1 MDRGT
6 YAGASAGLAQLRK
19 LDIVSNNLANVNTP
33 GFKKQILV
41 EETQP
46 FADTF
51 AKYFQSV
58 DPFVQGDHDRTP
70 GVVNFREVTDFS
82 RGQIEETRNP
92 LDAALQNEHDF
103 FVVQTPDGMQY
114 TRAGNFTLDADGKL
128 STSDGMIVQGDG
140 GEISATGADV
150 HINPDGSVASGK
162 NSIGRLQV
170 VRFDDPGTALTP
182 AGSTRFKL
190 AAGVAQPQQVE
201 AEIIPGSLELAN
213 VTSVASVVD
222 LITVN
227 RAFDLYTKTAQA
239 IDDMNTQAISRYGSR
254 R

>member
-51 AKYFQSV
+51 AKYYQSV
-58 DPFVQGDHDRTP
+58 DPFVRGDHERTP
-70 GVVNFREVTDFS
+70 GTVNFREVTDFS
-82 RGQIEETRNP
+82 RGQIEETQNP

-103 FVVQTPDGMQY
+103 FVVQTPEGIQY

-128 STSDGMIVQGDG
+128 STPDGMTVQGDG
-140 GEISATGADV
+140 GEISATGAEV
-150 HINPDGSVASGK
+150 RINPDGSVSSGK

-170 VRFDDPGTALTP
+170 ARFEDPATALIP
-182 AGSTRFKL
+182 VGNARFKP
-190 AAGVAQPQQVE
+190 AAGAQQPQQVE
-201 AEIIPGSLELAN
+201 AEIIPGAVELAN
-213 VTSVASVVD
+213 VTAVASVVD

-239 IDDMNTQAISRYGSR
+239 IDEMNTQAISRYGSR